1 MAGSQTRYMINVSH
15 NLSSNFLTSCIAY
28 HPRKSDPTPFAAKER
43 LIKQGVKFEND
54 FLEPG
59 LAESQYLAYYV
70 VKLTWFARP
79 APQNLAHEQR

>member
-1 MAGSQTRYMINVSH
+1 MAGSQTKYKINVSH
-15 NLSSNFLTSCIAY
+15 NISMNFLTSCIAY
-28 HPRKSDPTPFAAKER
+28 HPGNSDKTPFAAKER
-43 LIKQGVKFEND
+43 LINQGVNFEND

-79 APQNLAHEQR
+79 APQNLTYEQL

>member
-1 MAGSQTRYMINVSH
+1 MAGSQTWYNSNVSH

-28 HPRKSDPTPFAAKER
+28 HPKNSDKTPFAAKER

-79 APQNLAHEQR
+79 APQNLADEQL